1 MNLHLSSNHRIGI
14 IGGGPAGSFTA
25 LHLLQMARE
34 IGLDLKVLIF
44 EPREFEKPGP
54 IGCNRCAGI
63 LSSRVIRGLE
73 ILGVTLPED
82 IIQSEIHS
90 FNLHLE
96 GDIIRIRQPDPARR
110 IVSVYRGG
118 GPRLHQGA
126 PLSSLDGYLLD
137 QACSRGSDHIP
148 HRVRNVIW
156 DGKPVIQTSRE
167 EYQVDFLVL
176 ATGINSRAPLSPE
189 FGYRPPATA
198 HMAQDEIPRPENWP
212 NDQVSAFFN
221 SRLGLTFGAIIPKD
235 DYLNISL
242 LGEDLTRDAINDF
255 IITQDLQD
263 DLEYDEKSS
272 LCGCNPLIAIS
283 PALSY
288 YGDRWV
294 AVGDTAVTRLYKD
307 GIGSAFYSAQ
317 SAMQA
322 ALKNGISKGV
332 FKKHYAPY
340 CQRISWDNRYG
351 KLLYTLWKITLNSP
365 RLLKAWKR
373 TLRAEL
379 AGPRE
384 KQLHIRVVWGMFT
397 GDEPYRVL
405 FRLGLQPQAIR
416 QLLFH
421 QNRSM
426 DNI

>member
-1 MNLHLSSNHRIGI
+1 MNLQLSSNHRIGI

-34 IGLDLKVLIF
+34 LDLDLNVLIF

-54 IGCNRCAGI
+54 VGCNRCAGI
-63 LSSRVIRGLE
+63 LSSRVIKGLE
-73 ILGVTLPED
+73 TLGVTLPED

-90 FNLHLE
+90 FNLHLD
-96 GDIIRIRQPDPARR
+96 GDIINIQQPDPARR
-110 IVSVYRGG
+110 IISVYRGG

-137 QACSRGSDHIP
+137 QACSRGAQHIP
-148 HRVRNVIW
+148 HRVRDVIW

-167 EYQVDFLVL
+167 EYPVDFLVL
-176 ATGINSRAPLSPE
+176 ATGINSRAPLAPK
-189 FGYRPPATA
+189 FGYQAPSTA
-198 HMAQDEIPRPENWP
+198 LMAQEEIPRPVNWP

-221 SRLGLTFGAIIPKD
+221 SPPGLIFGAIIPKN

-242 LGEDLTRDAINDF
+242 LGKDMTRDAINDL
-255 IITQDLQD
+255 IISQDLSQ
-263 DLEYDEKSS
+263 DLEYNERSS

-283 PALSY
+283 PAQSY

-317 SAMQA
+317 SAMQI
-322 ALKNGISKGV
+322 ALKRGISKGV
-332 FKKHYAPY
+332 FQKHYAPY

-351 KLLYTLWKITLNSP
+351 NLLFKMWEITLNKP
-365 RLLKAWKR
+365 RLLKAWLR

-379 AGPRE
+379 DAPPE

-416 QLLFH
+416 QLLFPPKTE
-421 QNRSM
+421 
-426 DNI
+426 DG

>member
-1 MNLHLSSNHRIGI
+1 MNLQLSSNPRIGI

-34 IGLDLKVLIF
+34 MDLDLDVLIF

-63 LSSRVIRGLE
+63 LSSRVITGLE
-73 ILGVTLPED
+73 SLGVTLPEHV
-82 IIQSEIHS
+82 IQSEIDS
-90 FNLHLE
+90 FNLHLDGE
-96 GDIIRIRQPDPARR
+96 MIRIRQPDPARR

-126 PLSSLDGYLLD
+126 ALSSFDGFLLE
-137 QACSRGSDHIP
+137 QVCSRGSHHIS

-156 DGKPVIQTSRE
+156 DEKPVIHTSRE

-176 ATGINSRAPLSPE
+176 ATGIKSRAPLSPE
-189 FGYRPPATA
+189 FGYHHPPTA
-198 HMAQDEIPRPENWP
+198 LMAQEEIPRPENWP
-212 NDQVSAFFN
+212 NDQVNAYFN
-221 SRLGLTFGAIIPKD
+221 SPPGLMFGAIIPKN

-242 LGEDLTRDAINDF
+242 LGKDLTRDAINDF
-255 IITQDLQD
+255 IITQDLKH
-263 DLEYDEKSS
+263 DLEYDESSS
-272 LCGCNPLIAIS
+272 LCGCNPLIAIG
-283 PALSY
+283 PAHSY

-322 ALKNGISKGV
+322 AFKIGISKGV

-340 CQRISWDNRYG
+340 CQRIAWDNRYG
-351 KLLYTLWKITLNSP
+351 NLLYRMWKITLNTPS
-365 RLLKAWKR
+365 LLKSWIR
-373 TLRAEL
+373 TLQAEL
-379 AGPRE
+379 ILPRE
-384 KQLHIRVVWGMFT
+384 EQHHIRLVWGMFT

-416 QLLFH
+416 QLLFPPKTE
-421 QNRSM
+421 NG
-426 DNI
+426 

>member
-34 IGLDLKVLIF
+34 MDLDLNVLIF

-54 IGCNRCAGI
+54 SGCNCCAGI

-73 ILGVTLPED
+73 TLGVTLPED
-82 IIQSEIHS
+82 IIQSEINS

-96 GDIIRIRQPDPARR
+96 GDIIRIRQPDPSRR

-118 GPRLHQGA
+118 GPRLLQGE
-126 PLSSLDGYLLD
+126 PLSSLDGFLLE
-137 QACSRGSDHIP
+137 QACSRGSHHIP

-176 ATGINSRAPLSPE
+176 ATGINSRAPLSPK
-189 FGYRPPATA
+189 FGYRPPSTVR
-198 HMAQDEIPRPENWP
+198 MAQDEIPRPVNWP
-212 NDQVSAFFN
+212 NDQVNAFFN
-221 SRLGLTFGAIIPKD
+221 SQLGLIFGAIIPKN

-242 LGEDLTRDAINDF
+242 LGKDLTRDAINDF

-263 DLEYDEKSS
+263 DLEYDKQSS

-283 PALSY
+283 PAQSY

-322 ALKNGISKGV
+322 ALKIGISKGV

-351 KLLYTLWKITLNSP
+351 NLLYTMWKITLNRP
-365 RLLKAWKR
+365 RLLKAWIR
-373 TLRAEL
+373 TLQAEL
-379 AGPRE
+379 VAPKE

-405 FRLGLQPQAIR
+405 FRLGLQPPAIR
-416 QLLFH
+416 QLLFPPNTEH
-421 QNRSM
+421 G
-426 DNI
+426 